1 MGTTPIESAAAVVLP
16 NNVIHD
22 KGDLDTKSG
31 RDMS

>member
-1 MGTTPIESAAAVVLP
+1 MGAAAVVLP

-31 RDMS
+31 RVMS

>member
-1 MGTTPIESAAAVVLP
+1 MGVVLP